1 MVEVLT
7 LIKSLDKPVGY
18 YYYVAKALKDS
29 QVDVECLCRLVKAVV
44 QIQEMYKERLMPFEG
59 ENLYYAF
66 LSKYCGHVGPN
77 PNLGES
83 EAVSVATVSASQ

>member
-7 LIKSLDKPVGY
+7 LIKAVDKPVGY

-29 QVDVECLCRLVKAVV
+29 NVDIECLCRIVKAVI
-44 QIQEMYKERLMPFEG
+44 QIQEMYKERLMPIEG

-66 LSKYCGHVGPN
+66 LSKYCGHDNHKPDM
-77 PNLGES
+77 GEPQ
-83 EAVSVATVSASQ
+83 AVSVGFSSTSQ

>member
-7 LIKSLDKPVGY
+7 LIKSLDKRAGY

-29 QVDVECLCRLVKAVV
+29 NVDIECLCRIVRAVIL
-44 QIQEMYKERLMPFEG
+44 IQETYKERLMPIEG

-66 LSKYCGHVGPN
+66 LTKYCGHDN
-77 PNLGES
+77 SKSDMGEPQ
-83 EAVSVATVSASQ
+83 AVSVGFSSTSQ